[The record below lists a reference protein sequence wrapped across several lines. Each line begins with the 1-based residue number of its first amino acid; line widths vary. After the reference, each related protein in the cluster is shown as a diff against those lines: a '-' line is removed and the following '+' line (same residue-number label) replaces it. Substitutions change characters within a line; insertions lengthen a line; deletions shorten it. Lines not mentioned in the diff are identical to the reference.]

1 MFTKQH
7 YEAIAAIIRGST
19 RPDGSIDGVS
29 LEAGLISF
37 FKNDNPLFDRER
49 FLAACRP
56 SSATKAPSH
65 RTRKPSPW

>member
-7 YEAIAAIIRGST
+7 YEAIADIIRGSK
-19 RPDGSIDGVS
+19 RPDGTIDGVS

-49 FLAACRP
+49 FLAVCRP
-56 SSATKAPSH
+56 SSTGISRGS